1 MSQAREG
8 WYAASS
14 SGSDQGTVRRA
25 NLALVLRS
33 LRDRGPRSRARL
45 AADLGLNKATVSSLV
60 GELIERGLARE
71 GSPERGAVGRPGTIV
86 EINGAGA
93 FGVGAEINVHH
104 VSTLAVDLAGETM
117 SERRTSVD
125 VRGVESGRVVDQLV
139 ELLEGTLADL
149 AELGAVP
156 VSVVVGVAG
165 LVDHVAGTV
174 SVAPNLG
181 WESVPLADLLR
192 DRLDKRAYLVEV
204 ANEANLAAV
213 AEATPADPERR
224 DILVIHGE
232 VGIGGGIVAD
242 GRPYQGRLGFAGEFG
257 HMVVDHDGR
266 RCGCG
271 RIGCWETVIG
281 LSRLL
286 EEAAAEDDVLRS
298 PDLALELKVAEL
310 NRRAAAGDDRTLAA
324 LHQVGTWVGVGSAVL
339 ANALNPGLIVLSGY
353 LGEIGSWILDDVEA
367 ELASGVLAPD
377 AGGTRVALS
386 TIGFSAAVKGGAA
399 VAIEHVYADPTLVP
413 RIAVDHLGA
422 TP

>member
-165 LVDHVAGTV
+165 LVDRLSGTV

-399 VAIEHVYADPTLVP
+399 VAIEHVYDDPTLVP
-413 RIAVDHLGA
+413 RIAVDQLGA